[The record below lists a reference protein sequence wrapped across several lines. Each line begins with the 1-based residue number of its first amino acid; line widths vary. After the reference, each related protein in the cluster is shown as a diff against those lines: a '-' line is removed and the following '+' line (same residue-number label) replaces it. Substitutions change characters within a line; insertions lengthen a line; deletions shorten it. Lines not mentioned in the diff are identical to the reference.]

1 MRKILIAA
9 IVVLSLILTG
19 LLGFMWYQ
27 GTHFFVEGEAYPKT
41 AKELDLRGEEISEN
55 HYLSVRSHLPECRI
69 LWDVPFQ
76 KGRHASDAAQ
86 LTISTLNEED
96 IRILK
101 AYFPELKKIDA
112 SACGDYAMLLT
123 LAQQLP
129 KCQVSYQVD
138 LGAVKAEP
146 GAAELTLEPGS
157 YDFEKLLENLAY
169 LPNLKSIH
177 FPKTELVT
185 EQTEA
190 LTAAYPELTLTQT
203 VEILGRE
210 YDANTT
216 VLDLSAMASA
226 DVAQVSE
233 KLGMLPALGEV
244 QLGSH
249 LTLEDVQSLN
259 LGAPDVVFHY
269 SFDFYGIPVSTTD
282 HEVMLKYVTVEDS
295 NFPQKLCALLDV
307 MENCKRVV
315 LDAKGPYDKL
325 WQNISD
331 EQLAQIRQE
340 YRDKTKLV
348 WRIYFGENGSTLTD
362 AEVLRAVYGLTDDN
376 SKDLIY
382 CENVRFLDLGHNEFL
397 DYMDFLSGMTDLE
410 VAILSGAPLKDLS
423 PIAACKNL
431 KFLEIANCIY
441 LPNIDA
447 VKGLNQLEMLNIS
460 FTRFEDLSPIY
471 DLDLTHLTTVSN
483 AFVSRGEPTEALQ
496 AFLDTHPDCWTV
508 YEGSQP
514 YGEGWRTDAEGKY
527 LPWYAQMVK
536 AFHYPN
542 AYNNIGWYLD

>member
-1 MRKILIAA
+1 MRKFLIAA
-9 IVVLSLILTG
+9 IVVLSLILAG

-27 GTHFFVEGEAYPKT
+27 SAHFFVEGEAYSKT
-41 AKELDLRGEEISEN
+41 AKELDLRGEEISEA
-55 HYLSVRSHLPECRI
+55 HYLAVKSRLPECDI
-69 LWDVPFQ
+69 QWDVPFQ
-76 KGRHASDAAQ
+76 KSRQSSDATA
-86 LTISTLNEED
+86 LSISSLNEED

-101 AYFPELKKIDA
+101 AYFPALKQIDA
-112 SACGDYAMLLT
+112 SACSDYAMLAA
-123 LAQQLP
+123 LAEQLP
-129 KCQVSYQVD
+129 NCDVSYQVN
-138 LGAVKAEP
+138 LGVVMADP
-146 GAAELTLEPGS
+146 QAAELTLEPGS
-157 YDFEKLLENLAY
+157 YDFDALMNNLAY
-169 LPNLKSIH
+169 LPKLQKIH
-177 FPKTELVT
+177 FPRTELVT

-190 LTAAYPELTLTQT
+190 LMAAYPDLTLTQT
-203 VEILGRE
+203 VEILGKE

-216 VLDLSAMASA
+216 ALDLSAMASA
-226 DVAQVSE
+226 QVADVAE
-233 KLGMLPALGEV
+233 KLGMLSALTEV
-244 QLGSH
+244 HLGSH
-249 LTLEDVQSLN
+249 LTLEEVQTLN
-259 LGAPDVVFHY
+259 LAAPDVVFHY
-269 SFDFYGIPVSTTD
+269 GFDFYGIPVSTTD
-282 HEVMLKYVTVEDS
+282 HEVMLKYVTVDDG
-295 NFPQKLCALLDV
+295 NFPEKLCAMLDV

-315 LDAKGPYDKL
+315 LEAKGPYDKL

-331 EQLAQIRQE
+331 EQLAQIRNE

-410 VAILSGAPLKDLS
+410 VAILSGAPLKNLD

-441 LPNIDA
+441 LPDIDA
-447 VKGLNQLEMLNIS
+447 VKELTQLEMLNIS

-471 DLDLTHLTTVSN
+471 DLNLTHLTTVSN

-542 AYNNIGWYLD
+542 AYNNIGWYLS